1 MLLRLLIPG
10 RRQSNPYSLLNHPFS
25 PNNRTLGRQLNR
37 LHLNPISPS
46 LNPISPS
53 LSRTSLHLSST
64 NLNLSS
70 TSPSL
75 SLINLNLSRT
85 NLNLS
90 STSLNFSSTSLN
102 FSSIRQNSPSLSHIN
117 LNSKAI
123 SQVCP
128 PRLPLLHLPSARARD

>member
-25 PNNRTLGRQLNR
+25 PNNRTLGRQLNH
-37 LHLNPISPS
+37 LH

-64 NLNLSS
+64 NLNL
-70 TSPSL
+70 
-75 SLINLNLSRT
+75 
-85 NLNLS
+85 
-90 STSLNFSSTSLN
+90 SSTSLN

>member
-46 LNPISPS
+46 L
-53 LSRTSLHLSST
+53 SRTSLHLSSTNLSLSSTNLHLSST

-85 NLNLS
+85 NLNL
-90 STSLNFSSTSLN
+90 SSTSLN

>member
-46 LNPISPS
+46 L
-53 LSRTSLHLSST
+53 SRTSLHLSST
-64 NLNLSS
+64 NLSLSS
-70 TSPSL
+70 T
-75 SLINLNLSRT
+75 NLH
-85 NLNLS
+85 LS
-90 STSLNFSSTSLN
+90 STSLNFSS
-102 FSSIRQNSPSLSHIN
+102 IGQNSPSLSHIN